1 VEPPEGAE
9 DCRAV
14 PIFVVTLE
22 AGPIW
27 QGNLDPIHQEGE
39 SEHAAF
45 MQTLLNE
52 RFLLLGGPLRDSTE
66 NRALLVVTAPTEEYA
81 RSRLADD
88 PWMRSRVL
96 GLLEVR
102 EWDVRYGKPL

>member
-1 VEPPEGAE
+1 M
-9 DCRAV
+9 

-22 AGPIW
+22 SGPIW
-27 QGNLDPIHQEGE
+27 LGNLDPIHQEGRSDHE
-39 SEHAAF
+39 AF

-52 RFLLLGGPLRDSTE
+52 HFLLLGGPLRDSAG
-66 NRALLVVTAPTEEYA
+66 NRALLIVNAPTEEYV

-88 PWMRSRVL
+88 PWMRSGVL

-102 EWDVRYGKPL
+102 EWDVRYGMPV